1 MKTLRQL
8 LKEGEARLAENG
20 IENSTMEARYLLE
33 YICDFSWAQYL
44 MQADTEADPQEE
56 YKYLKLIDQRCTH
69 YPLQYIMGSADFMGL
84 EFMVNDSVLIPRLD
98 TEVLVETVLSKA
110 NLSGGRLLD
119 MCTGSGCILVS
130 LMTHGAFGQ
139 GVGVDV
145 SERALDTARLN
156 GFFNRDH
163 WLKDGRAI
171 EDVSWILSNLFEQV
185 EGTFDVIVSNPP
197 YIPGYVVDTLM
208 PEVRDHEPRL
218 ALEAADE
225 GLEFYKKITKEAVTY
240 LNEGGWLFYEIGCEQ
255 GEAVSQILKEHDFK
269 DIHTVKDLAG
279 LDRVVY
285 GRR

>member
-8 LKEGEARLAENG
+8 LKEGETRLAEHG
-20 IENSTMEARYLLE
+20 IENSTMEARILLQH
-33 YICDFSWAQYL
+33 ICDFDWARYL

-56 YKYLKLIDQRCTH
+56 YKFLKLIDQRCTH

-98 TEVLVETVLSKA
+98 TEVLVETVLEKA
-110 NLSGGRLLD
+110 NVPNGRVLD

-130 LMTHGAFGQ
+130 LMVLGAYGQ

-145 SERALDTARLN
+145 SERALDTARMN
-156 GFFNRDH
+156 GFFARDN
-163 WLKDGRAI
+163 WMRDGR
-171 EDVSWILSNLFEQV
+171 DVNSLTWILSNLFENV
-185 EGTFDVIVSNPP
+185 EGQFDVIVSNPP
-197 YIPGYVVDTLM
+197 YIPGDVIDTLM

-225 GLEFYKKITKEAVTY
+225 GLEFYKKITEVAVSY
-240 LNEGGWLFYEIGCEQ
+240 LKPEGWLFYEIGCEQ
-255 GEAVSQILKEHDFK
+255 GEAVSQILEDKGFK

-279 LDRVVY
+279 LNRVVY

>member
-8 LKEGEARLAENG
+8 LKEGEARLAQNG

-33 YICDFSWAQYL
+33 YICDFNWAQYL

-84 EFMVNDSVLIPRLD
+84 EFMVNDSVLIPRQD
-98 TEVLVETVLSKA
+98 TEVLVETILDKA
-110 NLSGGRLLD
+110 NISGGSVLD

-130 LMTHGAFGQ
+130 LMTHGAFGS
-139 GVGVDV
+139 GVGVDI

-156 GFFNRDH
+156 GFFNRDY
-163 WLKDGRAI
+163 WVKDGRSG
-171 EDVSWILSNLFEQV
+171 EDVQWILSNLFENV
-185 EGTFDVIVSNPP
+185 EGQFDVLVSNPP
-197 YIPGYVVDTLM
+197 YIPGHVVDTLM

-225 GLEFYKKITKEAVTY
+225 GLEFYKKITKEAKNY
-240 LNEGGWLFYEIGCEQ
+240 LKEDGWLFYEIGCEQ
-255 GEAVSQILKEHDFK
+255 GEAVTQILKENNFT